1 MIKGR
6 GNVLKIPVADAVV
19 AEVLHSGEDGTRD
32 STKRINI
39 LLLSPSE
46 E

>member
-6 GNVLKIPVADAVV
+6 GNVFEIPVADAVV
-19 AEVLHSGEDGTRD
+19 AGALHSGQDGTRD
-32 STKRINI
+32 STKRISI
-39 LLLSPSE
+39 LLLSSSE